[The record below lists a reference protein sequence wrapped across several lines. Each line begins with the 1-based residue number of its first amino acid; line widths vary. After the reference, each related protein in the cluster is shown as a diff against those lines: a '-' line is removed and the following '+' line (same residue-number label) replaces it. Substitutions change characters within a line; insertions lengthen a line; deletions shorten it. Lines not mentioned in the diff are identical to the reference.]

1 LFSLRVLKLS
11 FTFKLLQWA
20 PSGDVYFTATTAP
33 RLRQGNGFKI
43 WHYSG
48 SLLFE
53 LLWPE
58 KKELLELM
66 WQKYPEGVFKENA
79 ISYEK
84 VSGIQSVQK
93 EASAKKY
100 VPPNVRLFGED
111 NSSSVA
117 PPPQGPIPG
126 LPPGYTSS
134 KSQPSKGKSNS
145 ANNVNR
151 KKPQADAA
159 QPGNPSDNKD
169 DENRKK
175 ASAVKKKL
183 KDIRILKEKQEKG
196 EKLDKNQMNKIATES
211 DLYKELAALQLS

>member
-1 LFSLRVLKLS
+1 M
-11 FTFKLLQWA
+11 
-20 PSGDVYFTATTAP
+20 
-33 RLRQGNGFKI
+33 
-43 WHYSG
+43 
-48 SLLFE
+48 
-53 LLWPE
+53 WPE
-58 KKELLELM
+58 KQELLELV
-66 WQKYPEGVFKENA
+66 WQKYPEGVFKEKA

-84 VSGIQSVQK
+84 VAGIQSAQK
-93 EASAKKY
+93 EASEKKY
-100 VPPNVRLFGED
+100 VPPNIRLFGDD
-111 NSSSVA
+111 NSSSVV

-134 KSQPSKGKSNS
+134 KNQAVKGKSNNN

-151 KKPQADAA
+151 KKPQGE
-159 QPGNPSDNKD
+159 PGQAGNATDNKD

-196 EKLDKNQMNKIATES
+196 EKLDKNQVNKIASEA